1 MITATDEQLL
11 SDCAANGSQDALA
24 ELYRRWR
31 GKLFGCLYC
40 RFGSPDDALDRIQE
54 TFLRI
59 ILKAKTFRG
68 VNAYNWAVTIAINRE
83 ISSRRR
89 QQRHRQER
97 HLQKLAQRETEPP
110 ASENI
115 ELAEECAVATEAFR
129 QLGDSERE
137 IIRILDVEEIDYE
150 DAAEQLGIPVG
161 TVRSRRHRAMKKLR
175 QLMAALVLLAVGVCS
190 GFGGVS

>member
-1 MITATDEQLL
+1 MPTDEQLL
-11 SDCAANGSQDALA
+11 SDFAANGSQESLA

-68 VNAYNWAVTIAINRE
+68 VNAYNWAVTIAINGE
-83 ISSRRR
+83 ISSRRD
-89 QQRHRQER
+89 QQLGRQEK
-97 HLQKLAQRETEPP
+97 HLQKLAQRETAP
-110 ASENI
+110 AASANLEH
-115 ELAEECAVATEAFR
+115 AEECAAATEAFR
-129 QLGDSERE
+129 GLGDSDRE
-137 IIRILDVEEIDYE
+137 IIQILDVDELDYE
-150 DAAEQLGIPVG
+150 DAAEHLDIPIG
-161 TVRSRRHRAMKKLR
+161 TVRSRRHRAMKRLR

-190 GFGGVS
+190 GFGGIL